1 MMHCVRTALSVVC
14 QNRNKIISTQTVF
27 NVNHLII
34 AQRRRW
40 FSSQKDDTDIIVD
53 NICKGDAELEKK
65 LRILMLEVEVM
76 RQDGR
81 HAPDN
86 IKKDHWQHLLSLPS
100 KNQRASYLRYLFKTE
115 KSRENFKAKKEAKKL
130 SNPVIKPEDS
140 KENEDDLL
148 YGIQHQT
155 LFLRIRDQSINQFD
169 NYRALQALTY
179 GQSVVIDCSYEDYMV
194 YKEAVNAAKQLT
206 YVFGDNRIHKE
217 PFNLHMCNVNMGGHF
232 MKQMRKNI
240 PSLDE
245 PWFPLNI
252 HTESYLDVFPKEKL
266 VYLTPHCREELS
278 KFDHDAVYIIGCMVD
293 KVNNEPLSL
302 AKAKRDGIKMAK
314 LPLDRYLEWAPGSKK
329 NLNINHMVPI
339 LLDLKLTGDWEY
351 SLRHI
356 PRRKLM
362 ETKILAMQ
370 KKLSHN
376 PKLQNEVMKNFKL
389 TNPNR
394 LSFKNKNFGSFSF
407 KEKQIRSKRTLYDD
421 ENI

>member
-1 MMHCVRTALSVVC
+1 MYCIRTAISLVC
-14 QNRNKIISTQTVF
+14 KNRNKIVPPPVTYKIKQFTTGP
-27 NVNHLII
+27 IY
-34 AQRRRW
+34 
-40 FSSQKDDTDIIVD
+40 FSSSQIDDTDLIVH

-86 IKKDHWQHLLSLPS
+86 IKQDQWQHLLELTS
-100 KNQRASYLRYLFKTE
+100 KNQRASYLQYLFKTE
-115 KSRENFKAKKEAKKL
+115 KSRENFKAKKEAKRKE
-130 SNPVIKPEDS
+130 NPVIKPEES

-148 YGIQHQT
+148 YGIQHQS

-169 NYRALQALTY
+169 NYRALQSLMH
-179 GQSVVIDCSYEDYMV
+179 GQSIVIDCSYEDNMV
-194 YKEAVNAAKQLT
+194 YKETLNAAKQLT
-206 YVFGDNRIHKE
+206 YVFGDNRVHKE
-217 PFNLHMCNVNMGGHF
+217 PFNLHICNVNMGGKF
-232 MKQMRKNI
+232 MKQMMKNI

-252 HTESYLDVFPKEKL
+252 HTKSYLDVFPKEKL
-266 VYLTPHCREELS
+266 VYLTPHCREELT

-351 SLRHI
+351 SLRHV

-362 ETKILAMQ
+362 ETKIMAMQ
-370 KKLSHN
+370 KRLSHN
-376 PKLQNEVMKNFKL
+376 PSLKEEVMKNFKL
-389 TNPNR
+389 SR
-394 LSFKNKNFGSFSF
+394 LNTLAF
-407 KEKQIRSKRTLYDD
+407 KEKRKFNQSKSKRSLYDD